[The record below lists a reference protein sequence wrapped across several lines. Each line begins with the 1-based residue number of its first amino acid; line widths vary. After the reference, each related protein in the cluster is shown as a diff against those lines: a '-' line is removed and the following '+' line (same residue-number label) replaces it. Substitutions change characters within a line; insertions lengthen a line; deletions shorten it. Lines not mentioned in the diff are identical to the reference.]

1 MTPEGRVKAAVKNT
15 LSRFDDLYQHWP
27 VQNGMGAPTLDCV
40 ACYRGVYF
48 AIETKAPG
56 KKPTPRQE
64 NTIREMRAAGGTVF
78 VIDSVDH
85 PGLIFWL
92 LWLKKKAPATIGGRE
107 SPGQSPSEENT

>member
-1 MTPEGRVKAAVKNT
+1 MTAEGRIKAAVKRT

-56 KKPTPRQE
+56 KKPTSRQV
-64 NTIREMRAAGGTVF
+64 NTIRQMRAAGGTVF
-78 VIDSVDH
+78 IIDSADH
-85 PGLIFWL
+85 PDLIFWL
-92 LWLKKKAPATIGGRE
+92 QWLKKEAPATGGGE
-107 SPGQSPSEENT
+107 GVAGANLSEENT